1 MDRPRVRASA
11 DMITLSQRRE
21 VGEFR
26 KRYRWMALFVI
37 LVFGGIIIRVAQ
49 VQLFQRDRWSG
60 IAQQNI
66 TKTLELPAT
75 RGVIRDIAGRVVA
88 SNRPS
93 YDVFATPRLLQA
105 EDIDRIASLMGLN
118 AEDKATL
125 QTRLDELPANRR
137 TRQLELYSDIDREQL
152 AALET
157 HLAEVPALDIITV
170 PLRDYPY
177 ATLGAHLIGYLN
189 EVNAKDMERARDP
202 GTYRPGDRIGRSGLE
217 KRYEPLLKGS
227 RGFRRVVV
235 DARGNAL
242 EGRRPD
248 SLEVQML
255 RKPVPGH
262 DIQLTIDMRLMEAFD
277 RAFRPYPSGAVV
289 VVDIHTGAVRALYSK
304 PVYDPNEMS
313 SGLSTKRY
321 AELTGDPFRPLIDK
335 TMYDT
340 YFPGSTFKVIT
351 ALSSLEDAVVDPMQR
366 VECLGSLKIGRQKFR
381 CNKRHEWVDLYDA
394 IVQSCNVYFWEL
406 AGEVGIERITRYA
419 RAFGFAEQTGIGV
432 SGEAK
437 GFLATREWYT
447 EHYGAFRIGYTLNTA
462 IGQGN
467 TRVTVLQLAM
477 ANAAIANG
485 GTLYVPQVVQN
496 VRAPDGSLSE
506 TFQPR
511 IKREVGV
518 SPQHLDMMR
527 RALVD
532 VVQDESGTAYRAR
545 NKDGVRVAGKTGTA
559 QVVSRKGRSEES
571 SSAWYLDRSHG
582 WFAGFAPADDPQVA
596 FAVLVEH
603 GGSGGASAAPIAM
616 SVMHQYLSEPESQE
630 PEGSE

>member
-1 MDRPRVRASA
+1 
-11 DMITLSQRRE
+11 MITLSQRRE

-26 KRYRWMALFVI
+26 KRYRWMGLFVV
-37 LVFGGIIIRVAQ
+37 LVFGGLILRVAQ

-75 RGVIRDIAGRVVA
+75 RGVIRDVEERVVA

-93 YDVFATPRLLQA
+93 YDLYATPRLLQS
-105 EDIDRIASLMGLN
+105 EDLERIASLMGLTQDERE
-118 AEDKATL
+118 ALE
-125 QTRLDELPANRR
+125 TRIEQLPPERR
-137 TRQLELYSDIDREQL
+137 THQIQLYRDIDRDQL
-152 AALET
+152 AAIET
-157 HLAEVPALDIITV
+157 HLAELPALDIVTV

-189 EVNAKDMERARDP
+189 EVNEADLRTAGDP
-202 GTYRPGDRIGRSGLE
+202 GAYRPGDRIGRNGLE
-217 KRYEPLLKGS
+217 KRYEALLKGS

-235 DARGNAL
+235 DARGRAL
-242 EGRRPD
+242 DGARPD
-248 SLEVQML
+248 SLDVEML

-262 DIQLTIDMRLMEAFD
+262 DIQLTLDMRLMEAFD
-277 RAFRPYPSGAVV
+277 RAFRPHPSGAAV

-313 SGLSTKRY
+313 SGLSTQRY

-335 TMYDT
+335 TIYET
-340 YFPGSTFKVIT
+340 YFPGSTFKVFT
-351 ALSSLEDAVVDPMQR
+351 ALAALQDAVVDPAQR
-366 VECLGSLKIGRQKFR
+366 IECTGFIKIGRQKFR
-381 CNKRHEWVDLYDA
+381 CNKRHEWVDLYDSV
-394 IVQSCNVYFWEL
+394 VQSCNVYFWEL
-406 AGEVGIERITRYA
+406 AETVGIERINRFA
-419 RAFGFAEQTGIGV
+419 EAFGFAERTGIGV
-432 SGEAK
+432 NSEAK
-437 GFLATREWYT
+437 GFLASREWYE

-467 TRVTVLQLAM
+467 TRVTVLQLAL
-477 ANAAIANG
+477 AYAAIANG
-485 GTLYVPQVVQN
+485 GSLYIPQVVQN

-511 IKREVGV
+511 VRRDLGIAA
-518 SPQHLDMMR
+518 QHLDLIQ

-532 VVQDESGTAYRAR
+532 VVQEEGGTAYRAR
-545 NKDGVRVAGKTGTA
+545 NKDGVPVAGKTGTA

-582 WFAGFAPADDPQVA
+582 WFAGFAPAHDPQVA
-596 FAVLVEH
+596 FGVLVEH
-603 GGSGGASAAPIAM
+603 GGSGGASAAPIATA
-616 SVMHQYLSEPESQE
+616 VMQQYLGAPEE
-630 PEGSE
+630 TK

>member
-1 MDRPRVRASA
+1 
-11 DMITLSQRRE
+11 
-21 VGEFR
+21 
-26 KRYRWMALFVI
+26 MALFVV
-37 LVFGGIIIRVAQ
+37 LVFGGLIVRVAQ
-49 VQLFQRDRWSG
+49 VQIFQRDRWSG

-93 YDVFATPRLLQA
+93 YDVYATPRLLQP
-105 EDIDRIASLMGLN
+105 DDLDRVASLMGLS
-118 AEDKATL
+118 ADEKTVLEA
-125 QTRLDELPANRR
+125 RMAELPMNRR
-137 TRQLELYSDIDREQL
+137 THQLELYDDIDREQL

-157 HLAEVPALDIITV
+157 HLSELPGLDVVTV

-189 EVNAKDMERARDP
+189 EVNAQDMERAPDP
-202 GTYRPGDRIGRSGLE
+202 RTYRSGDRIGRSGLE
-217 KRYEPLLKGS
+217 KRYEQLLKGS

-248 SLEVQML
+248 SLEVEML
-255 RKPVPGH
+255 KRPVPGH
-262 DIQLTIDMRLMEAFD
+262 EIQLTIDMRLMEAFD
-277 RAFRPYPSGAVV
+277 RAFRPHPSGAAV

-335 TMYDT
+335 TMYET

-351 ALSSLEDAVVDPMQR
+351 ALAALEDEVVDPMHR
-366 VECLGSLKIGRQKFR
+366 VECLGSMKIGRQKFR
-381 CNKRHEWVDLYDA
+381 CNKRHDWVDLYES
-394 IVQSCNVYFWEL
+394 IVQSCNVYFWDL
-406 AGEVGIERITRYA
+406 AEDVGIERITRYA
-419 RAFGFAEQTGIGV
+419 EAFGFAEQTGIGV
-432 SGEAK
+432 NSEAK
-437 GFLATREWYT
+437 GFLASREWYI

-496 VRAPDGSLSE
+496 IRAPDGSLSE

-511 IKREVGV
+511 VKRAVAV
-518 SPQHLDMMR
+518 SPQHLDLMR
-527 RALVD
+527 RALDD
-532 VVQDESGTAYRAR
+532 VVQEESGTAYRAR
-545 NKDGVRVAGKTGTA
+545 NKDGLRVAGKTGTA

-571 SSAWYLDRSHG
+571 ASAWYLDRSHG

-603 GGSGGASAAPIAM
+603 GGSGGASAAPIAT
-616 SVMHQYLSEPESQE
+616 SVMQQYFDEPE
-630 PEGSE
+630 PSEAE

>member
-1 MDRPRVRASA
+1 
-11 DMITLSQRRE
+11 MITLSQRRE

-26 KRYRWMALFVI
+26 KRYRWMALFVV
-37 LVFGGIIIRVAQ
+37 LVFAGIIVRVAQ

-93 YDVFATPRLLQA
+93 YDVYTTPRLLSA
-105 EDIDRIASLMGLN
+105 EDLERIAALMELSP
-118 AEDKATL
+118 EERKAL
-125 QTRLDELPANRR
+125 ETRIDEIALSRR
-137 TRQLELYSDIDREQL
+137 GHQIELFDDIDREQL

-157 HLAEVPALDIITV
+157 HLAELSSLDIVTV

-177 ATLGAHLIGYLN
+177 GTLGAHLIGYLN
-189 EVNAKDMERARDP
+189 EVNAEDMARALDP
-202 GTYRPGDRIGRSGLE
+202 GAYRPGDRIGRSGLE
-217 KRYEPLLKGS
+217 KRYESLLKGT
-227 RGFRRVVV
+227 RGFRRLIV
-235 DARGNAL
+235 DARGRAL
-242 EGRRPD
+242 SGAQPD
-248 SLEVQML
+248 SLEVEML
-255 RKPVPGH
+255 KKPVAGH
-262 DIQLTIDMRLMEAFD
+262 DIQLTIDMELMEAFD
-277 RAFRPYPSGAVV
+277 RAYRQHPSGAAV
-289 VVDIHTGAVRALYSK
+289 VVDIHTGAIRALYSK
-304 PVYDPNEMS
+304 PVYDPNQMS

-335 TMYDT
+335 TMYET

-351 ALSSLEDAVVDPMQR
+351 ALAALQDAVVDPSQR

-381 CNKRHEWVDLYDA
+381 CNKRHEWVDLYESV
-394 IVQSCNVYFWEL
+394 VQSCNVYFWEL
-406 AGEVGIERITRYA
+406 AEEVGLERINRFA
-419 RAFGFAEQTGIGV
+419 HAFGFGERTGIGV
-432 SGEAK
+432 NSEAK
-437 GFLATREWYT
+437 GFLATREWYA
-447 EHYGAFRIGYTLNTA
+447 EHYGKFRIGYTLNTA

-467 TRVTVLQLAM
+467 TRVTVLQLAL
-477 ANAAIANG
+477 AYAAIANG
-485 GTLYVPQVVQN
+485 GALYAPQVVHN

-511 IKREVGV
+511 VRREVGV
-518 SPQHLDMMR
+518 SPQHLELMR
-527 RALVD
+527 RALID
-532 VVQDESGTAYRAR
+532 VVQEETGTAYKAR

-582 WFAGFAPADDPQVA
+582 WFAGFAPAEDPRVA

-603 GGSGGASAAPIAM
+603 GGSGGASAAPIATA
-616 SVMHQYLSEPESQE
+616 VMQQYLSTLQLEEE
-630 PEGSE
+630 K

>member
-1 MDRPRVRASA
+1 
-11 DMITLSQRRE
+11 MITLSQRRE

-157 HLAEVPALDIITV
+157 HLAELPALDIITV

>member
-1 MDRPRVRASA
+1 
-11 DMITLSQRRE
+11 MITLSQRRE

-26 KRYRWMALFVI
+26 KRYRWMALFVV

-93 YDVFATPRLLQA
+93 YDVYATPRLFQSA
-105 EDIDRIASLMGLN
+105 DIDRIASLMGLSKKERT
-118 AEDKATL
+118 AL
-125 QTRLDELPANRR
+125 QTRMDELPESRR
-137 TRQLELYSDIDREQL
+137 THQLELYSDIDREQL

-157 HLAEVPALDIITV
+157 HLAELRALDIVTV
-170 PLRDYPY
+170 PLRDYPS

-189 EVNAKDMERARDP
+189 EVNAQDLERSVDP
-202 GTYRPGDRIGRSGLE
+202 STYRSGDRIGRSGLE

-235 DARGNAL
+235 DARGKAL
-242 EGRRPD
+242 EGTRPD
-248 SLEVQML
+248 SLEVEML
-255 RKPVPGH
+255 KKPVPGH
-262 DIQLTIDMRLMEAFD
+262 DIQLTIDMQLMEAFD
-277 RAFRPYPSGAVV
+277 RAFRPHPSGAAVV
-289 VVDIHTGAVRALYSK
+289 IDIHTGAVRALYSK

-335 TMYDT
+335 TMYET

-351 ALSSLEDAVVDPMQR
+351 ALAALQDVVVDPMQR
-366 VECLGSLKIGRQKFR
+366 IECMGSLKIGRQKFR
-381 CNKRHEWVDLYDA
+381 CAKRHEWVDLYDSV
-394 IVQSCNVYFWEL
+394 VQSCNVYFWEL
-406 AGEVGIERITRYA
+406 AEQVGLERINRYA
-419 RAFGFAEQTGIGV
+419 EAFGFAERTGVGV
-432 SGEAK
+432 NSEAK
-437 GFLATREWYT
+437 GFLATREWYV

-467 TRVTVLQLAM
+467 TRVTVLQLAL
-477 ANAAIANG
+477 AYAAIANG
-485 GTLYVPQVVQN
+485 GTLFVPQVVQN
-496 VRAPDGSLSE
+496 VKAPDGSLSE

-518 SPQHLDMMR
+518 SPQHLDLLR

-532 VVQDESGTAYRAR
+532 VVQEESGTAYRAR

-603 GGSGGASAAPIAM
+603 GGSGGASAAPIAT
-616 SVMHQYLSEPESQE
+616 SVMQAYLGEPESTE
-630 PEGSE
+630 AK

>member
-1 MDRPRVRASA
+1 
-11 DMITLSQRRE
+11 MITLSQRRE

-26 KRYRWMALFVI
+26 KRYRWMALFVV

-49 VQLFQRDRWSG
+49 VQLFQSDRWSG

-75 RGVIRDIAGRVVA
+75 RGVIRDIEGRVVA

-93 YDVFATPRLLQA
+93 YDVYATPRLFQ
-105 EDIDRIASLMGLN
+105 EGDITRIASLMGLS
-118 AEDKATL
+118 AEDESAL
-125 QTRLDELPANRR
+125 QKRMSDLPPNRR
-137 TRQLELYSDIDREQL
+137 THQLELYSDIDREQL

-157 HLAEVPALDIITV
+157 HLAELPALDVITV

-189 EVNAKDMERARDP
+189 EVNAGDLERAPDP
-202 GTYRPGDRIGRSGLE
+202 TTYRAGDRIGRSGLE

-235 DARGNAL
+235 DARGRAL
-242 EGRRPD
+242 PGMHPD
-248 SLEVQML
+248 SLEVEML
-255 RKPVPGH
+255 KKPVPGH

-277 RAFRPYPSGAVV
+277 RAFRPHPSGAAV
-289 VVDIHTGAVRALYSK
+289 VVDIHTGAVLALYSK

-321 AELTGDPFRPLIDK
+321 AELTSDPFRPLIDK
-335 TMYDT
+335 TMYET
-340 YFPGSTFKVIT
+340 YFPGSTFKVVT
-351 ALSSLEDAVVDPMQR
+351 ALAALEDAVVDPSQR

-381 CNKRHEWVDLYDA
+381 CSKRHEWVDLYDSV
-394 IVQSCNVYFWEL
+394 VQSCNVYFWEL
-406 AGEVGIERITRYA
+406 AEEVGIERITRYA
-419 RAFGFAEQTGIGV
+419 RAFGFAEPTGVGV
-432 SGEAK
+432 NSEAK
-437 GFLATREWYT
+437 GFLATRKWYT

-496 VRAPDGSLSE
+496 VKAPDGSLSE

-511 IKREVGV
+511 VRRDVGV
-518 SPQHLDMMR
+518 SSQHLEMMR

-532 VVQDESGTAYRAR
+532 VVEQETGTAYRAR

-559 QVVSRKGRSEES
+559 QVVDRKGRSEES

-582 WFAGFAPADDPQVA
+582 WFAGFAPADDPQLA

-603 GGSGGASAAPIAM
+603 GGSGGASAAPIATW
-616 SVMHQYLSEPESQE
+616 VMQQYLGEQAPA
-630 PEGSE
+630 EGE

>member
-1 MDRPRVRASA
+1 
-11 DMITLSQRRE
+11 MITLSQRRE

-26 KRYRWMALFVI
+26 KRYRWMALFVV
-37 LVFGGIIIRVAQ
+37 LVFSGVIIRIAQ

-66 TKTLELPAT
+66 IKTLELPAT

-93 YDVFATPRLLQA
+93 YDVYATPRLLQPEA
-105 EDIDRIASLMGLN
+105 VDRIASLMGLS
-118 AEDKATL
+118 EQDRDGL
-125 QTRLDELPANRR
+125 RTRLDELSPSRR
-137 TRQLELYSDIDREQL
+137 SRQLELYSDIDREQL

-157 HLAEVPALDIITV
+157 HLAELPALDVVTV

-177 ATLGAHLIGYLN
+177 ATLGAHVIGYLN
-189 EVNAKDMERARDP
+189 EVNERDLERATDP
-202 GTYRPGDRIGRSGLE
+202 RAYRPGDRIGRSGLE

-235 DARGNAL
+235 DARGKAL
-242 EGRRPD
+242 EGTRPD
-248 SLEVQML
+248 SLEVEML
-255 RKPVPGH
+255 KQPVPGH

-277 RAFRPYPSGAVV
+277 RAFRPHPSGAAV

-335 TMYDT
+335 TIYET

-351 ALSSLEDAVVDPMQR
+351 ALASLEDAVVDPMQR
-366 VECLGSLKIGRQKFR
+366 VECMGSLKIGRQKFR
-381 CNKRHEWVDLYDA
+381 CSKRHEWVDLYDS

-406 AGEVGIERITRYA
+406 AEEVGIERITRYA
-419 RAFGFAEQTGIGV
+419 EDFGFAEQTGIGV
-432 SGEAK
+432 NSEAK
-437 GFLATREWYT
+437 GFLATREWYI

-496 VRAPDGSLSE
+496 VKAPDGSLSE

-518 SPQHLDMMR
+518 SPQHLELMR
-527 RALVD
+527 RALND
-532 VVQDESGTAYRAR
+532 VVQEESGTAYRAR

-582 WFAGFAPADDPQVA
+582 WFAGFAPVEDPQVA

-603 GGSGGASAAPIAM
+603 GGSGGASAAPIAT
-616 SVMHQYLSEPESQE
+616 SVMQQYLSEPAPTEAE
-630 PEGSE
+630 

>member
-1 MDRPRVRASA
+1 
-11 DMITLSQRRE
+11 
-21 VGEFR
+21 
-26 KRYRWMALFVI
+26 MALFVV
-37 LVFGGIIIRVAQ
+37 LVFGGIIVRIAQ
-49 VQLFQRDRWSG
+49 VQLVQRDRWSG

-93 YDVFATPRLLQA
+93 YDVYTTPRLLDPEAVQ
-105 EDIDRIASLMGLN
+105 RVASLMGLTK
-118 AEDKATL
+118 EERATL
-125 QTRLDELPANRR
+125 ESRLAEVPQSRR
-137 TRQLELYSDIDREQL
+137 SHQLKLYGDIDREQL

-157 HLAEVPALDIITV
+157 HLAELPALDIVTV

-189 EVNAKDMERARDP
+189 EVNAEDLAREPDAS
-202 GTYRPGDRIGRSGLE
+202 TYRSGDRIGRSGLE
-217 KRYEPLLKGS
+217 KHYEHLLKGT

-235 DARGNAL
+235 DARGKAL
-242 EGRRPD
+242 DGARPD
-248 SLEVQML
+248 SLEVEML

-262 DIQLTIDMRLMEAFD
+262 EIQLTIDMELMEAFD
-277 RAFRPYPSGAVV
+277 RAFRPHPSGAAV

-335 TMYDT
+335 TIYET

-351 ALSSLEDAVVDPMQR
+351 ALAALEDAVVDPAQR
-366 VECLGSLKIGRQKFR
+366 VECLGSMKIGRQKFR
-381 CNKRHEWVDLYDA
+381 CNKRHDWVDLYEA
-394 IVQSCNVYFWEL
+394 IVQSCNVYFWAL
-406 AGEVGIERITRYA
+406 AEEVGLERINSYA
-419 RAFGFAEQTGIGV
+419 RAFGFGERTGIGV
-432 SGEAK
+432 NSEAS

-467 TRVTVLQLAM
+467 TRVTVLQLAL

-496 VRAPDGSLSE
+496 VKAPDGSLSD

-518 SPQHLDMMR
+518 SAEHLDMMR
-527 RALVD
+527 RALID
-532 VVQDESGTAYRAR
+532 VVEDESGTAYRAR

-559 QVVSRKGRSEES
+559 QVVGRKGRTEES

-603 GGSGGASAAPIAM
+603 GGSGGASAAPIAT
-616 SVMHQYLSEPESQE
+616 SVMQQYFSHPEPTEAE
-630 PEGSE
+630 

>member
-1 MDRPRVRASA
+1 
-11 DMITLSQRRE
+11 MITLSQRRE

-26 KRYRWMALFVI
+26 KRYRWMGLFVV
-37 LVFGGIIIRVAQ
+37 LVFGGLILRVAQ

-75 RGVIRDIAGRVVA
+75 RGVIRDVEERVVA

-93 YDVFATPRLLQA
+93 YDLYATPRLLQS
-105 EDIDRIASLMGLN
+105 EDLERIASLMGLTQDERE
-118 AEDKATL
+118 ALE
-125 QTRLDELPANRR
+125 TRIEQLPPERR
-137 TRQLELYSDIDREQL
+137 THQIQLYRDIDRDQL
-152 AALET
+152 AAIET
-157 HLAEVPALDIITV
+157 HLAELPALDIVTV

-189 EVNAKDMERARDP
+189 EVNEADLRTAGDP
-202 GTYRPGDRIGRSGLE
+202 GAYRPGDRIGRNGLE
-217 KRYEPLLKGS
+217 KRYEALLKGS

-235 DARGNAL
+235 DARGRAL
-242 EGRRPD
+242 DGARPD
-248 SLEVQML
+248 SLDVEML

-262 DIQLTIDMRLMEAFD
+262 DIQLTLDMRLMEAFD
-277 RAFRPYPSGAVV
+277 RAFRPHPSGAAV

-313 SGLSTKRY
+313 SGLSTQRY

-335 TMYDT
+335 TIYET
-340 YFPGSTFKVIT
+340 YFPGSTFKVFT
-351 ALSSLEDAVVDPMQR
+351 ALAALQDAVVDPAQR
-366 VECLGSLKIGRQKFR
+366 IECTGFIKIGRQKFR
-381 CNKRHEWVDLYDA
+381 CNKRHEWVDLYDSV
-394 IVQSCNVYFWEL
+394 VQSCNVYFWEL
-406 AGEVGIERITRYA
+406 AETVGIERINRFA
-419 RAFGFAEQTGIGV
+419 EAFGFAERTGIGV
-432 SGEAK
+432 NSEAK
-437 GFLATREWYT
+437 GFLASREWYE

-467 TRVTVLQLAM
+467 TRVTVLQLAL
-477 ANAAIANG
+477 AYAAIANG
-485 GTLYVPQVVQN
+485 GSLYIPQVVQN

-511 IKREVGV
+511 VRRDLGIAA
-518 SPQHLDMMR
+518 QHIDLIQR
-527 RALVD
+527 SLVD
-532 VVQDESGTAYRAR
+532 VVQQEDGTAYRAR
-545 NKDGVRVAGKTGTA
+545 NKDGVPVAGKTGTA

-582 WFAGFAPADDPQVA
+582 WFAGFAPAHDPQVA

-603 GGSGGASAAPIAM
+603 GGSGGASAAPIATA
-616 SVMHQYLSEPESQE
+616 VMQQYLGAPEE
-630 PEGSE
+630 TK

>member
-1 MDRPRVRASA
+1 
-11 DMITLSQRRE
+11 
-21 VGEFR
+21 
-26 KRYRWMALFVI
+26 MALFVV
-37 LVFGGIIIRVAQ
+37 LVFGGIIVRVAQ

-75 RGVIRDIAGRVVA
+75 RGVIRDLAGRVVA

-93 YDVFATPRLLQA
+93 YDVYTTPRLLQP
-105 EDIDRIASLMGLN
+105 DDLDRIASLMDLSETEQ
-118 AEDKATL
+118 AAL
-125 QTRLDELPANRR
+125 QTRLDQIPLSRR
-137 TRQLELYSDIDREQL
+137 SQQLELFRDIDREQL

-157 HLAEVPALDIITV
+157 HRAELPALDIVTV

-189 EVNAKDMERARDP
+189 EVNAEDMKRAADP
-202 GTYRPGDRIGRSGLE
+202 STYHPGDRIGRSGLE
-217 KRYEPLLKGS
+217 KRYEALLKGS
-227 RGFRRVVV
+227 RGFRRLVV
-235 DARGNAL
+235 DARGKSLKGA
-242 EGRRPD
+242 RPD
-248 SLEVQML
+248 SLEVEML
-255 RKPVPGH
+255 KQPVPGH
-262 DIQLTIDMRLMEAFD
+262 DIQLTLDMQLMEAFD
-277 RAFRPYPSGAVV
+277 RAFRPYPSGAAVV
-289 VVDIHTGAVRALYSK
+289 IDIHTGAVRALYSK

-321 AELTGDPFRPLIDK
+321 AALTGDPFRPLIDK
-335 TMYDT
+335 TMYET
-340 YFPGSTFKVIT
+340 YFPGSTFKAFT
-351 ALSSLEDAVVDPMQR
+351 ALAALEDAVVDPMQR

-394 IVQSCNVYFWEL
+394 VVQSCNVYFWVL
-406 AGEVGIERITRYA
+406 AEEVGLERINRYA
-419 RAFGFAEQTGIGV
+419 KAFGFAERTGIGV
-432 SGEAK
+432 NSEAK
-437 GFLATREWYT
+437 GFLATREWYE
-447 EHYGAFRIGYTLNTA
+447 EHYGQFRIGYTLNTA

-467 TRVTVLQLAM
+467 TRVTVLQLAL

-485 GTLYVPQVVQN
+485 GSLYVPQVVQN
-496 VRAPDGSLSE
+496 VRSPDGSLSE

-511 IKREVGV
+511 LKRDVGV
-518 SPQHLDMMR
+518 APEHLDLMR
-527 RALVD
+527 RALID
-532 VVQDESGTAYRAR
+532 VVEDESGTAYRAR

-616 SVMHQYLSEPESQE
+616 SVMQQYLGETEPEE
-630 PEGSE
+630 AE

>member
-1 MDRPRVRASA
+1 
-11 DMITLSQRRE
+11 MITLSQRRE

-26 KRYRWMALFVI
+26 KRYRWMALFVV
-37 LVFGGIIIRVAQ
+37 LVFGGIIARVAQ
-49 VQLFQRDRWSG
+49 VQLFQQDRWSG

-75 RGVIRDIAGRVVA
+75 RGVIRDIENRVVA

-93 YDVFATPRLLQA
+93 YDVYATPRLLRP
-105 EDIDRIASLMGLN
+105 EDLERIGSLMGL
-118 AEDKATL
+118 
-125 QTRLDELPANRR
+125 TREEFEALETRIDELPAGRR
-137 TRQLELYSDIDREQL
+137 THQIELFRDIDRDQL

-157 HLAEVPALDIITV
+157 HLAELPALDIITV

-189 EVNAKDMERARDP
+189 EVNEADLESASDP
-202 GTYRPGDRIGRSGLE
+202 SAYRPGDRIGRNGLE
-217 KRYEPLLKGS
+217 KRYESLLKGS
-227 RGFRRVVV
+227 RGFRREVV
-235 DARGNAL
+235 DARGKPL
-242 EGRRPD
+242 GGDRPD
-248 SLEVQML
+248 SLEVEML

-262 DIQLTIDMRLMEAFD
+262 DIQLTLDMRLMEAFD
-277 RAFRPYPSGAVV
+277 RAFRPHPSGAAV
-289 VVDIHTGAVRALYSK
+289 VVDIHTGAIRALYSK

-313 SGLSTKRY
+313 SGLTTRRY

-335 TMYDT
+335 TIYET

-351 ALSSLEDAVVDPMQR
+351 ALAALQDAVVDPMAR
-366 VECLGSLKIGRQKFR
+366 VECTGFIKIGRQKFR
-381 CNKRHEWVDLYDA
+381 CNKRHEWVDLYDSV
-394 IVQSCNVYFWEL
+394 VQSCNVYFWEL
-406 AGEVGIERITRYA
+406 AEEVGIERINRFA
-419 RAFGFAEQTGIGV
+419 EAFGFAERTGIGV
-432 SGEAK
+432 NSEAK
-437 GFLATREWYT
+437 GFLATREWYE

-477 ANAAIANG
+477 AYAAIANG
-485 GTLYVPQVVQN
+485 GTLYVPQVIQN
-496 VRAPDGSLSE
+496 VRAPDGSLSD

-511 IKREVGV
+511 VKREVGV
-518 SPQHLDMMR
+518 APQHLDMIR
-527 RALVD
+527 RSLVD
-532 VVQDESGTAYRAR
+532 VVQTEDGTAFRSR
-545 NKDGVRVAGKTGTA
+545 NVDGVRVAGKTGTA

-603 GGSGGASAAPIAM
+603 GGSGGQSAAPIATW
-616 SVMHQYLSEPESQE
+616 VMQQYLSEPREAE
-630 PEGSE
+630 

>member
-1 MDRPRVRASA
+1 
-11 DMITLSQRRE
+11 MITLSQRRE

-26 KRYRWMALFVI
+26 KRYRWMALFVV
-37 LVFGGIIIRVAQ
+37 LVFGGIIVRVAQ

-93 YDVFATPRLLQA
+93 YDVYATPRLLQLA
-105 EDIDRIASLMGLN
+105 DIDRIASLMGLSKTDRS
-118 AEDKATL
+118 AL
-125 QTRLDELPANRR
+125 QARMDELPESRR
-137 TRQLELYSDIDREQL
+137 THQLELYSDIDREQL

-157 HLAEVPALDIITV
+157 HLAELPALDIVTV
-170 PLRDYPY
+170 PLRDYPSS
-177 ATLGAHLIGYLN
+177 TLGAHLIGYLN
-189 EVNAKDMERARDP
+189 EVNAQDLESSVDP
-202 GTYRPGDRIGRSGLE
+202 GAYRPGDRIGRSGLE

-235 DARGNAL
+235 DARGRAL
-242 EGRRPD
+242 EGTRPD
-248 SLEVQML
+248 SLEVEML
-255 RKPVPGH
+255 KKPVPGH
-262 DIQLTIDMRLMEAFD
+262 DIQLTIDMQLMEAFD
-277 RAFRPYPSGAVV
+277 RAFRPHPSGAAV

-335 TMYDT
+335 TMYET
-340 YFPGSTFKVIT
+340 YFPGSTFKAFT
-351 ALSSLEDAVVDPMQR
+351 ALAALEDAVVDPAQR

-381 CNKRHEWVDLYDA
+381 CNKRHEWVDLYDSV
-394 IVQSCNVYFWEL
+394 VQSCNVYFWEL
-406 AGEVGIERITRYA
+406 AEEVGLERINRYA
-419 RAFGFAEQTGIGV
+419 EAFGFAERTGIGV
-432 SGEAK
+432 NSEAK
-437 GFLATREWYT
+437 GFLATREWYQ

-467 TRVTVLQLAM
+467 TRVTVLQLAL
-477 ANAAIANG
+477 AYAAIANG
-485 GTLYVPQVVQN
+485 GTLYAPQVVQN
-496 VRAPDGSLSE
+496 VKAPDGSLSE

-511 IKREVGV
+511 IRRDVGV
-518 SPQHLDMMR
+518 SPEHLDLMR
-527 RALVD
+527 RALID
-532 VVQDESGTAYRAR
+532 VVQEETGTAYRAR

-603 GGSGGASAAPIAM
+603 GGSGGASAAPIAT
-616 SVMHQYLSEPESQE
+616 SVMQQYLREPEPTE
-630 PEGSE
+630 AK

>member
-1 MDRPRVRASA
+1 
-11 DMITLSQRRE
+11 MITLSQRRE

-26 KRYRWMALFVI
+26 KRYRWMALFVV
-37 LVFGGIIIRVAQ
+37 LVFGAIIVRIAQ

-75 RGVIRDIAGRVVA
+75 RGVIRDVAGRVVA

-93 YDVFATPRLLQA
+93 YDVYATPRLLRQEDIERIAALMGLSADGREALKSRMA
-105 EDIDRIASLMGLN
+105 ELPASRRAHQIELYADIDR
-118 AEDKATL
+118 D
-125 QTRLDELPANRR
+125 
-137 TRQLELYSDIDREQL
+137 QL

-157 HLAEVPALDIITV
+157 HLAELPALDIITV
-170 PLRDYPY
+170 PLREYPY
-177 ATLGAHLIGYLN
+177 ARLGAHLIGYLN
-189 EVNAKDMERARDP
+189 EVNADDLARAADP
-202 GTYRPGDRIGRSGLE
+202 GMYRAGDRIGRNGLE
-217 KRYEPLLKGS
+217 KRYEALLKGS

-235 DARGNAL
+235 DARGRAL
-242 EGRRPD
+242 EGARPD
-248 SLEVQML
+248 SLEVEMMK
-255 RKPVPGH
+255 KPVPGH
-262 DIQLTIDMRLMEAFD
+262 DIQLTLDMRLMEAFD
-277 RAFRPYPSGAVV
+277 RAFRPHPSGAAV

-321 AELTGDPFRPLIDK
+321 AELTTDPFRPLIDK
-335 TMYDT
+335 TIYET

-351 ALSSLEDAVVDPMQR
+351 ALSALEDAVVDPAQR

-381 CNKRHEWVDLYDA
+381 CNKRHGWVDLYDSV
-394 IVQSCNVYFWEL
+394 VQSCNVYFWEL
-406 AGEVGIERITRYA
+406 AEEVGLERINRYA
-419 RAFGFAEQTGIGV
+419 TAFGLAERTGIGV
-432 SGEAK
+432 NSEAK
-437 GFLATREWYT
+437 GFLATREWYA
-447 EHYGAFRIGYTLNTA
+447 EHYGQFRIGYTLNTA

-467 TRVTVLQLAM
+467 TRLTVLQLAM
-477 ANAAIANG
+477 AYAAIAND

-496 VRAPDGSLSE
+496 VKAPDGSLSE
-506 TFQPR
+506 TFQPKVR
-511 IKREVGV
+511 REVGV
-518 SPQHLDMMR
+518 ASQHLDLLR

-532 VVQDESGTAYRAR
+532 VVQDERGTAFRSR
-545 NKDGVRVAGKTGTA
+545 NENGVRVAGKTGTA

-603 GGSGGASAAPIAM
+603 GGSGGASAAPIAT
-616 SVMHQYLSEPESQE
+616 SVMQEYLSQPEE
-630 PEGSE
+630 TE